1 MRMIALLITH
11 STGLSVC
18 VCVCEHSVF
27 VCLSIYEIVRM
38 LATGIER

>member
-1 MRMIALLITH
+1 MIALLITH

-27 VCLSIYEIVRM
+27 VCLCIYGIVRL
-38 LATGIER
+38 LAIGRER